1 MQQRILVIGSG
12 FAGMWAALAAARVL
26 DQHGRSAEVEIALIS
41 PEPVLH
47 LRPRLHEAAPAGM
60 TTPLLPLFE
69 AAGVRYLQGSVER
82 IHTDDRSVEA
92 IDARGERFTL
102 AYDRLVLTTGSRLFR
117 PAIAGLAEHAFS
129 IDQTDEASALDV
141 HLARLADLPPSDARN
156 TVVVAGGGFT
166 GIEIAC
172 ELPARVRRVLGDDAE
187 VRVVM
192 VERSHVVGPDL
203 GPGPRPV
210 IEQALDEL
218 GVVRFL
224 GAAVEA
230 IDANGLTTATG
241 ERIEARTVIWTAGM
255 RASPLTEQV
264 PGERDA
270 LGRLH
275 VERDLRVKG
284 AAGVFAAGDVAL
296 AQVDDQG
303 NHALMSCQHA
313 MNMGRSAGHN
323 VAADLLGLPTQAY
336 SQPVYVTCLD
346 LGPWG
351 AVYTEG
357 WERQV
362 KLQGAEAKALKRRI
376 NTEWIY
382 PPQPSRKAALEAADP
397 QRVVVA

>member
-12 FAGMWAALAAARVL
+12 FAGMWAALGAARVL
-26 DQHGRSAEVEIALIS
+26 DQHGRSEVEVALVA
-41 PEPVLH
+41 PEPLLH
-47 LRPRLHEAAPAGM
+47 LRPRLHEAAPHAM

-69 AAGVRYLQGSVER
+69 AAGVRYVQGSVER
-82 IHTDDRSVEA
+82 IHTGERNVEA
-92 IDARGERFTL
+92 VNERGERFTL
-102 AYDRLVLTTGSRLFR
+102 AYDRLVLTAGSRLFR
-117 PAIAGLAEHAFS
+117 PAIPGLAEHAFS

-172 ELPARVRRVLGDDAE
+172 ELPERVRRVLGEDAE
-187 VRVVM
+187 IRVVI
-192 VERSHVVGPDL
+192 VERSHVIGPDL
-203 GPGPRPV
+203 GPGPRPQ

-224 GAAVEA
+224 GAAVNA
-230 IDANGLTTATG
+230 IDADGLSTTTG
-241 ERIEARTVIWTAGM
+241 ERIEAKTVIWTAGM
-255 RASPLTEQV
+255 HASPLTAQV

-275 VERDLRVKG
+275 VTRDLRVKG
-284 AAGVFAAGDVAL
+284 VDAVFAAGDVAL
-296 AQVDDQG
+296 AQVDDAG

-313 MNMGRSAGHN
+313 MNMGRSAGYN

-336 SQPVYVTCLD
+336 AQPVYVTCLD

-362 KLQGAEAKALKRRI
+362 KLQGAEAKALKRQI
-376 NTEWIY
+376 NTQWIY
-382 PPQPSRKAALEAADP
+382 PPLPSRKAAREAADP

>member
-12 FAGMWAALAAARVL
+12 FAGMWAALGAARVL
-26 DQHGRSAEVEIALIS
+26 DQHGRSDIEVALVA
-41 PEPVLH
+41 PEPLLH
-47 LRPRLHEAAPAGM
+47 LRPRLHEAAPHAM

-69 AAGVRYLQGSVER
+69 AAGVRYVQGSVER
-82 IHTDDRSVEA
+82 IHTGERSVEA
-92 IDARGERFTL
+92 VNERGERFTL
-102 AYDRLVLTTGSRLFR
+102 AYDRLVLTAGSRLFR
-117 PAIAGLAEHAFS
+117 PAIPGLAEHAFS

-172 ELPARVRRVLGDDAE
+172 ELPARVRRVLGEDAE
-187 VRVVM
+187 VRVVI
-192 VERSHVVGPDL
+192 VERSHVIGPDL
-203 GPGPRPV
+203 GPGPRPQ

-224 GAAVEA
+224 GAAVNA
-230 IDANGLTTATG
+230 IDADGLSTTTG
-241 ERIEARTVIWTAGM
+241 ERIEAKTVIWTAGM
-255 RASPLTEQV
+255 QASPLTAQV

-275 VERDLRVKG
+275 VTRDLRVKG
-284 AAGVFAAGDVAL
+284 VDAVFAAGDVAL
-296 AQVDDQG
+296 AQVDDAD

-313 MNMGRSAGHN
+313 MNMGRSAGYN

-336 SQPVYVTCLD
+336 AQPVYVTCLD

-362 KLQGAEAKALKRRI
+362 KLQGAEAKALKRQI
-376 NTEWIY
+376 NTQWIY
-382 PPQPSRKAALEAADP
+382 PPQPSRKAAREAADP

>member
-12 FAGMWAALAAARVL
+12 FAGMWAALGAARVL
-26 DQHGRSAEVEIALIS
+26 DQHGRSDIEVALVA
-41 PEPVLH
+41 PEPLLH
-47 LRPRLHEAAPAGM
+47 LRPRLHEAAPHAM

-69 AAGVRYLQGSVER
+69 AAGVRYVQGSVER
-82 IHTDDRSVEA
+82 IHTGERSVEA
-92 IDARGERFTL
+92 VNERGERFTL
-102 AYDRLVLTTGSRLFR
+102 AYDRLVLTAGSRLFR
-117 PAIAGLAEHAFS
+117 PAIPGLAEHAFS

-172 ELPARVRRVLGDDAE
+172 ELPARVRRVLGEDAE
-187 VRVVM
+187 VRVVI
-192 VERSHVVGPDL
+192 VERSHVIGPDL
-203 GPGPRPV
+203 GPGPRPQ

-224 GAAVEA
+224 GAAVNA
-230 IDANGLTTATG
+230 IDADGLSTTTG
-241 ERIEARTVIWTAGM
+241 ERIEAKTVIWTAGM
-255 RASPLTEQV
+255 QASPLTAQV

-275 VERDLRVKG
+275 VTRDLRVKG
-284 AAGVFAAGDVAL
+284 VDAVFAAGDVAL
-296 AQVDDQG
+296 AQVDDAG

-313 MNMGRSAGHN
+313 MNMGRSAGYN

-336 SQPVYVTCLD
+336 AQPVYVTCLD

-362 KLQGAEAKALKRRI
+362 KLQGAEAKALKRQI
-376 NTEWIY
+376 NTQWIY
-382 PPQPSRKAALEAADP
+382 PPQPSRKAAREAADP

>member
-12 FAGMWAALAAARVL
+12 FAGMWAALGAARVL
-26 DQHGRSAEVEIALIS
+26 DQHGRGDVEVALVA
-41 PEPVLH
+41 PEPLLH
-47 LRPRLHEAAPAGM
+47 LRPRLHEAAPHAM

-69 AAGVRYLQGSVER
+69 AAGVRYVQGNVER
-82 IHTDDRSVEA
+82 IHTGERSVEA
-92 IDARGERFTL
+92 VNERGERFTL
-102 AYDRLVLTTGSRLFR
+102 AYDRLVLTAGSRLFR
-117 PAIAGLAEHAFS
+117 PAIPGLAEHAFS

-141 HLARLADLPPSDARN
+141 HLARLADLPPSEARN

-172 ELPARVRRVLGDDAE
+172 ELPARVRRVLGEDAE
-187 VRVVM
+187 VRVVI
-192 VERSHVVGPDL
+192 VERSHVIGPDL
-203 GPGPRPV
+203 GLGPRPQ

-224 GAAVEA
+224 GAAVNA
-230 IDANGLTTATG
+230 IDADGLSTTTG

-255 RASPLTEQV
+255 QASPLTAQV

-275 VERDLRVKG
+275 VTRDLRVKG
-284 AAGVFAAGDVAL
+284 VDAVFAAGDVAL
-296 AQVDDQG
+296 AQVDDAG

-313 MNMGRSAGHN
+313 MNMGRSAGYN

-336 SQPVYVTCLD
+336 AQPVYVTCLD

-362 KLQGAEAKALKRRI
+362 KLQGAEAKALKRQI
-376 NTEWIY
+376 NTQWIY
-382 PPQPSRKAALEAADP
+382 PPQPSRKAAREAADP

>member
-12 FAGMWAALAAARVL
+12 FAGMWAALGAARVL
-26 DQHGRSAEVEIALIS
+26 DQHGRSDVEVALVA
-41 PEPVLH
+41 PEPLLH
-47 LRPRLHEAAPAGM
+47 LRPRLHEAAPHGM

-69 AAGVRYLQGSVER
+69 AAGVRYVQGNVER
-82 IHTDDRSVEA
+82 IHTGERSVEA
-92 IDARGERFTL
+92 VNERGERFTL
-102 AYDRLVLTTGSRLFR
+102 AYDRLVLTAGSRLFR
-117 PAIAGLAEHAFS
+117 PAIPGLAEHAFS

-172 ELPARVRRVLGDDAE
+172 ELPARVRRVLGEDAE
-187 VRVVM
+187 VRVVI
-192 VERSHVVGPDL
+192 VERSHVIGPDL
-203 GPGPRPV
+203 GPGPRPQ

-224 GAAVEA
+224 GAAVNA
-230 IDANGLTTATG
+230 IDADGLSTTTG
-241 ERIEARTVIWTAGM
+241 ECIEAKTVIWTAGM
-255 RASPLTEQV
+255 QASPLTAQV

-275 VERDLRVKG
+275 VTRDLRVKG
-284 AAGVFAAGDVAL
+284 VDAVFAAGDVAL
-296 AQVDDQG
+296 AQVDDAG

-313 MNMGRSAGHN
+313 MNMGRSAGYN

-336 SQPVYVTCLD
+336 AQPVYVTCLD

-362 KLQGAEAKALKRRI
+362 KLQGAEAKALKRQI
-376 NTEWIY
+376 NTQWIY
-382 PPQPSRKAALEAADP
+382 PPLPSRKAAREAADP

>member
-12 FAGMWAALAAARVL
+12 FAGMWAALGAARVL
-26 DQHGRSAEVEIALIS
+26 DQHGRSDVEVALVA
-41 PEPVLH
+41 PEPLLH
-47 LRPRLHEAAPAGM
+47 LRPRLHEAAPHAM

-69 AAGVRYLQGSVER
+69 AAGVRYVQGNVER
-82 IHTDDRSVEA
+82 IHTGERSVEA
-92 IDARGERFTL
+92 VNERGERFTL
-102 AYDRLVLTTGSRLFR
+102 AYDRLVLTAGSRLFR
-117 PAIAGLAEHAFS
+117 PAIPGLAEHAFS

-141 HLARLADLPPSDARN
+141 HLARLADLPPSEARN

-172 ELPARVRRVLGDDAE
+172 ELPERVRRVLGEDAE
-187 VRVVM
+187 VRVVI
-192 VERSHVVGPDL
+192 VERSHVIGPDL
-203 GPGPRPV
+203 GLGPRPQ

-224 GAAVEA
+224 GAAVNA
-230 IDANGLTTATG
+230 IDADGLSTTTG

-255 RASPLTEQV
+255 HASPLTAQV

-275 VERDLRVKG
+275 VTRDLRVKG
-284 AAGVFAAGDVAL
+284 VDAVFAAGDVAL
-296 AQVDDQG
+296 AQVDDAG

-313 MNMGRSAGHN
+313 MNMGRSAGYN

-336 SQPVYVTCLD
+336 AQPVYVTCLD

-362 KLQGAEAKALKRRI
+362 KLQGAEAKALKRQI
-376 NTEWIY
+376 NTQWIY
-382 PPQPSRKAALEAADP
+382 PPQPSRKAAREAADP

>member
-12 FAGMWAALAAARVL
+12 FAGMWAALGAARVL
-26 DQHGRSAEVEIALIS
+26 DQHGRGDVEVALVA
-41 PEPVLH
+41 PEPLLH
-47 LRPRLHEAAPAGM
+47 LRPRLHEAAPHAM

-69 AAGVRYLQGSVER
+69 AAGVRYVQGNVER
-82 IHTDDRSVEA
+82 IHTGERSVEA
-92 IDARGERFTL
+92 VNERGERFSL
-102 AYDRLVLTTGSRLFR
+102 AYDRLVLTAGSRLFR
-117 PAIAGLAEHAFS
+117 PAIPGLAEHAFS

-172 ELPARVRRVLGDDAE
+172 ELPERVRRVLGEDAE
-187 VRVVM
+187 VRVVI
-192 VERSHVVGPDL
+192 VERSHVIGPDL
-203 GPGPRPV
+203 GPGPRPQ

-224 GAAVEA
+224 GAAVNA
-230 IDANGLTTATG
+230 IDADGLSTTTG
-241 ERIEARTVIWTAGM
+241 ERIEAKTVIWTAGM
-255 RASPLTEQV
+255 HASPLTAQV

-275 VERDLRVKG
+275 VTRDLRVKG
-284 AAGVFAAGDVAL
+284 VDAVFAAGDVAL
-296 AQVDDQG
+296 AQVDDAG

-313 MNMGRSAGHN
+313 MNMGRSAGYN
-323 VAADLLGLPTQAY
+323 VTADLLGLPTQAY
-336 SQPVYVTCLD
+336 AQPVYVTCLD

-357 WERQV
+357 WDRQV
-362 KLQGAEAKALKRRI
+362 KLQGAEAKALKRQI
-376 NTEWIY
+376 NTQWIY
-382 PPQPSRKAALEAADP
+382 PPLPSRKAALEAADP

>member
-12 FAGMWAALAAARVL
+12 FAGMWAALGAARVL
-26 DQHGRSAEVEIALIS
+26 DQHGRGDVEVALVA
-41 PEPVLH
+41 PEPLLH
-47 LRPRLHEAAPAGM
+47 LRPRLHEAAPHAM

-69 AAGVRYLQGSVER
+69 AAGVRYVQGNVER
-82 IHTDDRSVEA
+82 IHTGERSVEA
-92 IDARGERFTL
+92 VNERGERFTL
-102 AYDRLVLTTGSRLFR
+102 AYDRLVLTAGSRLFR
-117 PAIAGLAEHAFS
+117 PAIPGLAEHAFS

-141 HLARLADLPPSDARN
+141 HLARLADLPPSEARN

-172 ELPARVRRVLGDDAE
+172 ELPARVRRVLGEDAE
-187 VRVVM
+187 VRVVI
-192 VERSHVVGPDL
+192 VERSHVIGPDL
-203 GPGPRPV
+203 GPGPRPQ

-224 GAAVEA
+224 GAAVNA
-230 IDANGLTTATG
+230 IDADGLSTTTG
-241 ERIEARTVIWTAGM
+241 ERIEAKTVIWTAGM
-255 RASPLTEQV
+255 QASPLTAQV

-275 VERDLRVKG
+275 VTRDLRVKG
-284 AAGVFAAGDVAL
+284 VDAVFAAGDVAL
-296 AQVDDQG
+296 AQVDDAG

-313 MNMGRSAGHN
+313 MNMGRSAGYN

-336 SQPVYVTCLD
+336 AQPVYVTCLD

-362 KLQGAEAKALKRRI
+362 KLQGAEAKALKRQI
-376 NTEWIY
+376 NTQWIY
-382 PPQPSRKAALEAADP
+382 PPLPSRKAAREAADP

>member
-12 FAGMWAALAAARVL
+12 FAGMWAALGAARVL
-26 DQHGRSAEVEIALIS
+26 DQHGRSDVEVALVA
-41 PEPVLH
+41 PEPLLH
-47 LRPRLHEAAPAGM
+47 LRPRLHEAAPHAM

-69 AAGVRYLQGSVER
+69 AAGVRYVQGSVER
-82 IHTDDRSVEA
+82 IHTGERNVEA
-92 IDARGERFTL
+92 VNERGERFTL
-102 AYDRLVLTTGSRLFR
+102 AYDRLVLTAGSRLFR
-117 PAIAGLAEHAFS
+117 PAIPGLAEHAFS

-172 ELPARVRRVLGDDAE
+172 ELPERVRRVLGEDAE
-187 VRVVM
+187 IRVVI
-192 VERSHVVGPDL
+192 VERSHVIGPDL
-203 GPGPRPV
+203 GPGPRPQ

-224 GAAVEA
+224 GAAVNA
-230 IDANGLTTATG
+230 IDADGLSTTTG
-241 ERIEARTVIWTAGM
+241 ERIEAKTVIWTAGM
-255 RASPLTEQV
+255 HASPLTAQV

-275 VERDLRVKG
+275 VTRDLRVKG
-284 AAGVFAAGDVAL
+284 VDAVFAAGDVAL
-296 AQVDDQG
+296 AQVDDAG

-313 MNMGRSAGHN
+313 MNMGRSAGYN

-336 SQPVYVTCLD
+336 AQPVYVTCLD

-362 KLQGAEAKALKRRI
+362 KLQGAEAKALKRQI
-376 NTEWIY
+376 NTQWIY
-382 PPQPSRKAALEAADP
+382 PPLPSRKAAREAADP

>member
-12 FAGMWAALAAARVL
+12 FAGMWAALGAARVL
-26 DQHGRSAEVEIALIS
+26 DQHGRSDVEVALVA
-41 PEPVLH
+41 PDPLLH
-47 LRPRLHEAAPAGM
+47 LRPRLHEAAPHAM

-69 AAGVRYLQGSVER
+69 AAGVRYVQGSVER
-82 IHTDDRSVEA
+82 IHTGERSVEA
-92 IDARGERFTL
+92 VNARGERFSL
-102 AYDRLVLTTGSRLFR
+102 AYDRLVLTAGSRLFR
-117 PAIAGLAEHAFS
+117 PAIPGLAEHAFS

-172 ELPARVRRVLGDDAE
+172 ELPARVRRVLGEDAE
-187 VRVVM
+187 VRVVI
-192 VERSHVVGPDL
+192 VERSHVIGPDL
-203 GPGPRPV
+203 GPGPRPQ

-224 GAAVEA
+224 GATVNA
-230 IDANGLTTATG
+230 IDADGLSTTTG
-241 ERIEARTVIWTAGM
+241 ERIEAKTVIWTAGM
-255 RASPLTEQV
+255 QASPLTAQV

-275 VERDLRVKG
+275 VTRDLRVKG
-284 AAGVFAAGDVAL
+284 VDAVFAAGDVAL
-296 AQVDDQG
+296 AQVDDAG

-313 MNMGRSAGHN
+313 MNMGRSAGYN

-336 SQPVYVTCLD
+336 AQPVYVTCLD

-362 KLQGAEAKALKRRI
+362 KLQGAEAKALKRQI
-376 NTEWIY
+376 NTQWIY

>member
-12 FAGMWAALAAARVL
+12 FAGMWAALGAARVL
-26 DQHGRSAEVEIALIS
+26 DQHGRSDVEVALVA
-41 PEPVLH
+41 PEPLLH
-47 LRPRLHEAAPAGM
+47 LRPRLHEAAPHAM

-69 AAGVRYLQGSVER
+69 AAGVRYVQGSVER
-82 IHTDDRSVEA
+82 IHTGERNVEA
-92 IDARGERFTL
+92 VNERGERFIL
-102 AYDRLVLTTGSRLFR
+102 AYDRLVLTAGSRLFR
-117 PAIAGLAEHAFS
+117 PAIPGLAEHAFS

-141 HLARLADLPPSDARN
+141 HLARLADLPPSEARN

-172 ELPARVRRVLGDDAE
+172 ELPERVRRVLGEDTE
-187 VRVVM
+187 VRVVI
-192 VERSHVVGPDL
+192 VERSHVIGPDL
-203 GPGPRPV
+203 GPGPRPQ

-224 GAAVEA
+224 GAAVNA
-230 IDANGLTTATG
+230 IDADGLSTTTG
-241 ERIEARTVIWTAGM
+241 ERIEAKTVIWTAGM
-255 RASPLTEQV
+255 QASPLTAQV

-275 VERDLRVKG
+275 VTRDLRVKG
-284 AAGVFAAGDVAL
+284 VDAVFAAGDVAL
-296 AQVDDQG
+296 AQVDDAG

-313 MNMGRSAGHN
+313 MNMGRSAGYN

-336 SQPVYVTCLD
+336 AQPVYVTCLD

-362 KLQGAEAKALKRRI
+362 KLQGAEAKALKRQI
-376 NTEWIY
+376 NTQWIY

>member
-12 FAGMWAALAAARVL
+12 FAGMWAALGAARVL
-26 DQHGRSAEVEIALIS
+26 DQHGRGDVEVALVA
-41 PEPVLH
+41 PEPLLH
-47 LRPRLHEAAPAGM
+47 LRPRLHEAAPHAM

-69 AAGVRYLQGSVER
+69 AAGVRYVQGSVER
-82 IHTDDRSVEA
+82 IQTGERSVEA
-92 IDARGERFTL
+92 VNERGERFSL
-102 AYDRLVLTTGSRLFR
+102 AYDRLVLTAGSRLFR
-117 PAIAGLAEHAFS
+117 PAIPGLAEHAFS

-172 ELPARVRRVLGDDAE
+172 ELPERVRRVLGEDAE
-187 VRVVM
+187 VRVVI
-192 VERSHVVGPDL
+192 VERSHVIGPDL
-203 GPGPRPV
+203 GPGPRPQ

-224 GAAVEA
+224 GAAVNA
-230 IDANGLTTATG
+230 IDADGLSTTTG

-255 RASPLTEQV
+255 QASPLTAQV

-275 VERDLRVKG
+275 VTRDLRVKG
-284 AAGVFAAGDVAL
+284 VDAVFAAGDVAL
-296 AQVDDQG
+296 AQVDDAG

-313 MNMGRSAGHN
+313 MNMGRSAGYN

-336 SQPVYVTCLD
+336 AQPVYVTCLD

-362 KLQGAEAKALKRRI
+362 KLQGAEAKALKRQI
-376 NTEWIY
+376 NTQWIY
-382 PPQPSRKAALEAADP
+382 PPQPSRKAAREAADP

>member
-12 FAGMWAALAAARVL
+12 FAGMWAALGAARVL
-26 DQHGRSAEVEIALIS
+26 DQHGRGDVEVALVA
-41 PEPVLH
+41 PEPLLH
-47 LRPRLHEAAPAGM
+47 LRPRLHEAAPHAM

-69 AAGVRYLQGSVER
+69 AAGVRYVQGSVER
-82 IHTDDRSVEA
+82 IHTGERSVEA
-92 IDARGERFTL
+92 VNERGERFSL
-102 AYDRLVLTTGSRLFR
+102 AYDRLVLTAGSRLFR
-117 PAIAGLAEHAFS
+117 PAIPGLAEHAFS

-172 ELPARVRRVLGDDAE
+172 ELPARVRRVLGEDAE
-187 VRVVM
+187 VRVVI
-192 VERSHVVGPDL
+192 VERSHVIGPDL
-203 GPGPRPV
+203 GPGPRPQ

-224 GAAVEA
+224 GAAVNA
-230 IDANGLTTATG
+230 IDADGLSTTTG
-241 ERIEARTVIWTAGM
+241 ERIEAKTVIWTAGM
-255 RASPLTEQV
+255 QASPLTAQV

-275 VERDLRVKG
+275 VTRDLRVKG
-284 AAGVFAAGDVAL
+284 VDAAFAAGDVAL
-296 AQVDDQG
+296 AQVDDAG

-313 MNMGRSAGHN
+313 MNMGRSAGYN

-336 SQPVYVTCLD
+336 AQPVYVTCLD

-362 KLQGAEAKALKRRI
+362 KLQGAEAKALKRQI
-376 NTEWIY
+376 NTQWIY
-382 PPQPSRKAALEAADP
+382 PPQPSRKAAREAADP

>member
-12 FAGMWAALAAARVL
+12 FAGMWAALGAARVL
-26 DQHGRSAEVEIALIS
+26 DQHGRSDVEVALVA
-41 PEPVLH
+41 PEPLLH
-47 LRPRLHEAAPAGM
+47 LRPRLHEAAPHAM

-69 AAGVRYLQGSVER
+69 AAGVRYVQGSVER
-82 IHTDDRSVEA
+82 IHTGERNVEA
-92 IDARGERFTL
+92 VNERGERFTL
-102 AYDRLVLTTGSRLFR
+102 AYDRLVLTAGSRLFR
-117 PAIAGLAEHAFS
+117 PAIPGLAEHAFS

-172 ELPARVRRVLGDDAE
+172 ELPERVRRVLGEDTE
-187 VRVVM
+187 VRVVI
-192 VERSHVVGPDL
+192 VERSHVIGPDL
-203 GPGPRPV
+203 GPGPRPQ

-224 GAAVEA
+224 GAAVNA
-230 IDANGLTTATG
+230 IDADGLNTTTG
-241 ERIEARTVIWTAGM
+241 ERIEAKTVIWTAGM
-255 RASPLTEQV
+255 HASPLTAQV

-275 VERDLRVKG
+275 VTRDLRVKG
-284 AAGVFAAGDVAL
+284 VDAVFAAGDVAL
-296 AQVDDQG
+296 AQVDDAG

-313 MNMGRSAGHN
+313 MNMGRSAGYN

-336 SQPVYVTCLD
+336 AQPVYVTCLD

-362 KLQGAEAKALKRRI
+362 KLQGAEAKALKRQI
-376 NTEWIY
+376 NTQWIY
-382 PPQPSRKAALEAADP
+382 PPQPSRKAAREAADP

>member
-12 FAGMWAALAAARVL
+12 FAGMWAALGAARVL
-26 DQHGRSAEVEIALIS
+26 DQHGRSDIEVALVA
-41 PEPVLH
+41 PEPLLH
-47 LRPRLHEAAPAGM
+47 LRPRLHEAAPHAM

-69 AAGVRYLQGSVER
+69 AAGVRYVQGSVER
-82 IHTDDRSVEA
+82 IHTGERSVEA
-92 IDARGERFTL
+92 VNERGERFTL
-102 AYDRLVLTTGSRLFR
+102 AYDRLVLTAGSRLFR
-117 PAIAGLAEHAFS
+117 PAIPGLAEHAFS

-172 ELPARVRRVLGDDAE
+172 ELPARVRRVLGEDAE
-187 VRVVM
+187 VRVVI
-192 VERSHVVGPDL
+192 VERSHVIGPDL
-203 GPGPRPV
+203 GPGPRPQ

-224 GAAVEA
+224 GAAVNA
-230 IDANGLTTATG
+230 IDADGLSTTTG

-255 RASPLTEQV
+255 QASPLTAQV

-275 VERDLRVKG
+275 VTRDLRVKG
-284 AAGVFAAGDVAL
+284 VDAVFAAGDVAL
-296 AQVDDQG
+296 AQVDDAG

-313 MNMGRSAGHN
+313 MNMGRSAGYN

-336 SQPVYVTCLD
+336 AQPVYVTCLD

-362 KLQGAEAKALKRRI
+362 KLQGAEAKALKRQI
-376 NTEWIY
+376 NTQWIY
-382 PPQPSRKAALEAADP
+382 PPQPSRKAAREAADP

>member
-12 FAGMWAALAAARVL
+12 FAGMWAALGAARVL
-26 DQHGRSAEVEIALIS
+26 DQHGRGDVEVALVA
-41 PEPVLH
+41 PEPLLH
-47 LRPRLHEAAPAGM
+47 LRPRLHEAAPHAM

-69 AAGVRYLQGSVER
+69 AAGVRYVQGNVER
-82 IHTDDRSVEA
+82 IHTGERSVEA
-92 IDARGERFTL
+92 VNERGERFSL
-102 AYDRLVLTTGSRLFR
+102 AYDRLVLTAGSRLFR
-117 PAIAGLAEHAFS
+117 PAIPGLAEHAFS

-172 ELPARVRRVLGDDAE
+172 ELPERVRRVLGEDAE
-187 VRVVM
+187 VRVVI
-192 VERSHVVGPDL
+192 VERSHVIGSDL
-203 GPGPRPV
+203 GPGPRPQ

-224 GAAVEA
+224 GAAVNA
-230 IDANGLTTATG
+230 IDADGLNTTTG
-241 ERIEARTVIWTAGM
+241 ERIEAKTVIWTAGM
-255 RASPLTEQV
+255 HASPLTAQV
-264 PGERDA
+264 PGERDT

-275 VERDLRVKG
+275 VTRDLRVKG
-284 AAGVFAAGDVAL
+284 VDAVFAAGDVAL
-296 AQVDDQG
+296 AQVDDAG

-313 MNMGRSAGHN
+313 MNMGRSAGYN
-323 VAADLLGLPTQAY
+323 VAADLLSLPTQAY
-336 SQPVYVTCLD
+336 AQPVYVTCLD

-362 KLQGAEAKALKRRI
+362 KLQGAEAKALKRQI
-376 NTEWIY
+376 NTQWIY
-382 PPQPSRKAALEAADP
+382 PPQPSRKAAREAADP

>member
-12 FAGMWAALAAARVL
+12 FAGMWAALGAARVL
-26 DQHGRSAEVEIALIS
+26 DQHGRGDVEVALVA
-41 PEPVLH
+41 PEPLLH
-47 LRPRLHEAAPAGM
+47 LRPRLHEAAPHAM

-69 AAGVRYLQGSVER
+69 AAGVRYVQGSVER
-82 IHTDDRSVEA
+82 IHTGERSVEA
-92 IDARGERFTL
+92 VNERGECFSL
-102 AYDRLVLTTGSRLFR
+102 AYDRLVLTAGSRLFR
-117 PAIAGLAEHAFS
+117 PAIPGLAEHVFS

-172 ELPARVRRVLGDDAE
+172 ELPARVRRVLGEDAE
-187 VRVVM
+187 VRVVI
-192 VERSHVVGPDL
+192 VERSHVIGPDL
-203 GPGPRPV
+203 GHGPRPQ

-224 GAAVEA
+224 GAAVNA
-230 IDANGLTTATG
+230 IDADGLSTTTG
-241 ERIEARTVIWTAGM
+241 ERIEAKTVIWTAGM
-255 RASPLTEQV
+255 QASPLTAQV

-275 VERDLRVKG
+275 VTRDLRVKG
-284 AAGVFAAGDVAL
+284 VDAVFAAGDVAL
-296 AQVDDQG
+296 AQVDDAG

-313 MNMGRSAGHN
+313 MNMGRSAGYN

-336 SQPVYVTCLD
+336 AQPVYVTCLD

-362 KLQGAEAKALKRRI
+362 KLQGAEAKALKRQI
-376 NTEWIY
+376 NTQWIY
-382 PPQPSRKAALEAADP
+382 PPLPSRKAAREAADP

>member
-12 FAGMWAALAAARVL
+12 FAGMWAALGAARVL
-26 DQHGRSAEVEIALIS
+26 DQHGRSDVEVALVA
-41 PEPVLH
+41 PEPLLH
-47 LRPRLHEAAPAGM
+47 LRPRLHEAAPHAM

-69 AAGVRYLQGSVER
+69 AAGVRYVQGSVER
-82 IHTDDRSVEA
+82 IHTSERNVEA
-92 IDARGERFTL
+92 VNERGERFTL
-102 AYDRLVLTTGSRLFR
+102 AYDRLVLTAGSRLFR
-117 PAIAGLAEHAFS
+117 PAIPGLAEHAFS

-172 ELPARVRRVLGDDAE
+172 ELPERVRRVLGEDAE
-187 VRVVM
+187 VRVVI
-192 VERSHVVGPDL
+192 VERSHVIGPDL
-203 GPGPRPV
+203 GPGPRPQ

-224 GAAVEA
+224 GAAVNA
-230 IDANGLTTATG
+230 IDADGLSTTTG
-241 ERIEARTVIWTAGM
+241 ERIEAKTVIWTAGM
-255 RASPLTEQV
+255 QASPLTAQV

-275 VERDLRVKG
+275 VTRDLRVKG
-284 AAGVFAAGDVAL
+284 VDAVFAAGDVAL
-296 AQVDDQG
+296 AQVDDAG

-313 MNMGRSAGHN
+313 MNMGRSAGYN

-336 SQPVYVTCLD
+336 AQPVYVTCLD

-362 KLQGAEAKALKRRI
+362 KLQGAEAKALKRQI
-376 NTEWIY
+376 NTQWIY
-382 PPQPSRKAALEAADP
+382 PPLPSRKAAREAADP

>member
-12 FAGMWAALAAARVL
+12 FAGMWAALGAARVL
-26 DQHGRSAEVEIALIS
+26 DQHGRSDVEVALVA
-41 PEPVLH
+41 PEPLLH
-47 LRPRLHEAAPAGM
+47 LRPRLHEAAPHAM

-69 AAGVRYLQGSVER
+69 AAGVRYVQGSVER
-82 IHTDDRSVEA
+82 IHTGERNVEA
-92 IDARGERFTL
+92 VNERGERFIL
-102 AYDRLVLTTGSRLFR
+102 AYDRLVLTAGSRLFR
-117 PAIAGLAEHAFS
+117 PAIPGLAEHAFS

-172 ELPARVRRVLGDDAE
+172 ELPERVRRVLGEDAE
-187 VRVVM
+187 VRVVI
-192 VERSHVVGPDL
+192 VERSHVIGPDL
-203 GPGPRPV
+203 GPGPRPQ

-224 GAAVEA
+224 GAAVNA
-230 IDANGLTTATG
+230 IDADGLSTTTG
-241 ERIEARTVIWTAGM
+241 ERIEAKTVIWTAGM
-255 RASPLTEQV
+255 QASPLTAQV

-275 VERDLRVKG
+275 VTRDLRVKG
-284 AAGVFAAGDVAL
+284 VDAVFAAGDVAL
-296 AQVDDQG
+296 AQVDDAG

-313 MNMGRSAGHN
+313 MNMGRSAGYN

-336 SQPVYVTCLD
+336 AQPVYVTCLD

-362 KLQGAEAKALKRRI
+362 KLQGAEAKALKRQI
-376 NTEWIY
+376 NTQWIY
-382 PPQPSRKAALEAADP
+382 PPLPSRKAAREAADP

>member
-12 FAGMWAALAAARVL
+12 FAGMWAALGAARVL
-26 DQHGRSAEVEIALIS
+26 DQHGRGDVEVALVA
-41 PEPVLH
+41 PEPLLH
-47 LRPRLHEAAPAGM
+47 LRPRLHEAAPHAM
-60 TTPLLPLFE
+60 TTPLLPLLE
-69 AAGVRYLQGSVER
+69 AAGVRYVQGSVER
-82 IHTDDRSVEA
+82 IHTGERSVEA
-92 IDARGERFTL
+92 VNERGERFSL
-102 AYDRLVLTTGSRLFR
+102 AYDRLVLTAGSRLFR
-117 PAIAGLAEHAFS
+117 PAIPGLAEHAFS

-172 ELPARVRRVLGDDAE
+172 ELPARVRRVLGEDAE
-187 VRVVM
+187 VRVVI
-192 VERSHVVGPDL
+192 VERSHVIGPDL
-203 GPGPRPV
+203 GPGPRPQ

-224 GAAVEA
+224 GAAVNA
-230 IDANGLTTATG
+230 IDADGLSTTTG
-241 ERIEARTVIWTAGM
+241 ERIEAKTVIWTAGM
-255 RASPLTEQV
+255 QASPLTAQV

-275 VERDLRVKG
+275 VTRDLRVKG
-284 AAGVFAAGDVAL
+284 VDAVFAAGDVAL
-296 AQVDDQG
+296 AQVDDAG

-313 MNMGRSAGHN
+313 MNMGRSAGYN

-336 SQPVYVTCLD
+336 AQPVYVTCLD

-362 KLQGAEAKALKRRI
+362 KLQGAEAKALKRQI
-376 NTEWIY
+376 NTQWIY
-382 PPQPSRKAALEAADP
+382 PPQPSRKAAREAADP

>member
-12 FAGMWAALAAARVL
+12 FAGMWAALGAARVL
-26 DQHGRSAEVEIALIS
+26 DQHGRSDVEVALVA
-41 PEPVLH
+41 PEPLLH
-47 LRPRLHEAAPAGM
+47 LRPRLHEAAPHAM

-69 AAGVRYLQGSVER
+69 AAGVRYVQGSVER
-82 IHTDDRSVEA
+82 IHTGERNVEA
-92 IDARGERFTL
+92 VNERGERFTL
-102 AYDRLVLTTGSRLFR
+102 AYDRLVLTAGSRLFR
-117 PAIAGLAEHAFS
+117 PAIPGLAEHAFS

-172 ELPARVRRVLGDDAE
+172 ELPERVRRVLGEDAE
-187 VRVVM
+187 VRVVI
-192 VERSHVVGPDL
+192 VERSHVIGPDL
-203 GPGPRPV
+203 GPGPRPQ

-224 GAAVEA
+224 GAAVNA
-230 IDANGLTTATG
+230 IDADGLSTTTG

-255 RASPLTEQV
+255 HASPLTAQV

-275 VERDLRVKG
+275 VTRDLRVKG
-284 AAGVFAAGDVAL
+284 VDAVFAAGDVAL
-296 AQVDDQG
+296 AQVDDAG

-313 MNMGRSAGHN
+313 MNMGRSAGYN

-336 SQPVYVTCLD
+336 AQPVYVTCLD

-362 KLQGAEAKALKRRI
+362 KLQGAEAKALKRQI
-376 NTEWIY
+376 NTQWIY
-382 PPQPSRKAALEAADP
+382 PPLPSRKAAREAADP

>member
-12 FAGMWAALAAARVL
+12 FAGMWAALGAARVL
-26 DQHGRSAEVEIALIS
+26 DQHGRGDVEVALIA
-41 PEPVLH
+41 PEPLLH
-47 LRPRLHEAAPAGM
+47 LRPRLHEAAPHAM

-69 AAGVRYLQGSVER
+69 AAGVRYVQGSVER
-82 IHTDDRSVEA
+82 IHTGERNVEA
-92 IDARGERFTL
+92 VNERGERFTL
-102 AYDRLVLTTGSRLFR
+102 AYDRLVLTAGSRLFR
-117 PAIAGLAEHAFS
+117 PAIPGLAEHAFS

-141 HLARLADLPPSDARN
+141 HLARLADLPPSEARN

-172 ELPARVRRVLGDDAE
+172 ELPERVRRVLGEDAE
-187 VRVVM
+187 VRVVI
-192 VERSHVVGPDL
+192 VERSHVIGPDL
-203 GPGPRPV
+203 GPGPRPQ

-224 GAAVEA
+224 GAAVNA
-230 IDANGLTTATG
+230 IDADGLSTTTG
-241 ERIEARTVIWTAGM
+241 ERIEAKTVIWTAGM
-255 RASPLTEQV
+255 QASPLTAQV

-275 VERDLRVKG
+275 VTRDLRVKG
-284 AAGVFAAGDVAL
+284 VDAVFAAGDVAL
-296 AQVDDQG
+296 AQVDDAG

-313 MNMGRSAGHN
+313 MNMGRSAGYN

-336 SQPVYVTCLD
+336 AQPVYVTCLD

-357 WERQV
+357 WDRQV
-362 KLQGAEAKALKRRI
+362 KLQGAEAKALKRQI
-376 NTEWIY
+376 NTQWIY
-382 PPQPSRKAALEAADP
+382 PPQPSRKAAREAADP

>member
-12 FAGMWAALAAARVL
+12 FAGMWAALGAARVL
-26 DQHGRSAEVEIALIS
+26 DQHGRSDVEVTLVA
-41 PEPVLH
+41 PEPLLH
-47 LRPRLHEAAPAGM
+47 LRPRLHEAAPHGM

-69 AAGVRYLQGSVER
+69 AAGVRYVQGSVER
-82 IHTDDRSVEA
+82 IHTGERSVEA
-92 IDARGERFTL
+92 VNERGERFTL
-102 AYDRLVLTTGSRLFR
+102 AYDRLVLTAGSRLFR
-117 PAIAGLAEHAFS
+117 PAIPGLAEHAFS

-172 ELPARVRRVLGDDAE
+172 ELPARVRRVLGEDAE
-187 VRVVM
+187 VRVVI
-192 VERSHVVGPDL
+192 VERSHVIGPDL
-203 GPGPRPV
+203 GPGPRPQ

-224 GAAVEA
+224 GAAVNA
-230 IDANGLTTATG
+230 IDADGLSTTTG
-241 ERIEARTVIWTAGM
+241 ERIEAKTVIWTAGM
-255 RASPLTEQV
+255 QASPLTAQV

-275 VERDLRVKG
+275 VTRDLRVKG
-284 AAGVFAAGDVAL
+284 VDAVFAAGDVAL
-296 AQVDDQG
+296 AQVDDAG

-313 MNMGRSAGHN
+313 MNMGRSAGYN

-336 SQPVYVTCLD
+336 AQPVYVTCLD

-362 KLQGAEAKALKRRI
+362 KLQGAEAKALKRQI
-376 NTEWIY
+376 NTQWIY
-382 PPQPSRKAALEAADP
+382 PPLPSRKAALEAADP

>member
-12 FAGMWAALAAARVL
+12 FAGMWAALGAARVL
-26 DQHGRSAEVEIALIS
+26 DQHGRGDVEVALVA
-41 PEPVLH
+41 PEPLLH
-47 LRPRLHEAAPAGM
+47 LRPRLHEAAPHAM

-69 AAGVRYLQGSVER
+69 AAGVRYVQGNVER
-82 IHTDDRSVEA
+82 IHTGERSVEA
-92 IDARGERFTL
+92 VNERGERFSL
-102 AYDRLVLTTGSRLFR
+102 AYDRLVLTAGSRLFR
-117 PAIAGLAEHAFS
+117 PAIPGLAEHAFS

-172 ELPARVRRVLGDDAE
+172 ELPERVRRVLGEDAE
-187 VRVVM
+187 VRVVI
-192 VERSHVVGPDL
+192 VERSHVIGSDL
-203 GPGPRPV
+203 GPGPRPQ

-224 GAAVEA
+224 GAAVNA
-230 IDANGLTTATG
+230 IDADGLNTTTG
-241 ERIEARTVIWTAGM
+241 ERIEAKTVIWTAGM
-255 RASPLTEQV
+255 HASPLTAQV
-264 PGERDA
+264 PGERDT

-275 VERDLRVKG
+275 VTRDLRVKG
-284 AAGVFAAGDVAL
+284 VDAVFAAGDVAL
-296 AQVDDQG
+296 AQVDDAG

-313 MNMGRSAGHN
+313 MNMGRSAGYN
-323 VAADLLGLPTQAY
+323 VAADLLGLSTQAY
-336 SQPVYVTCLD
+336 AQPVYVTCLD

-362 KLQGAEAKALKRRI
+362 KLQGAEAKALKRQI
-376 NTEWIY
+376 NTQWIY
-382 PPQPSRKAALEAADP
+382 PPQPSRKAAREAADP

>member
-12 FAGMWAALAAARVL
+12 FAGMWAALGAARVL
-26 DQHGRSAEVEIALIS
+26 DQHGRGDVEVALVA
-41 PEPVLH
+41 PEPLLH
-47 LRPRLHEAAPAGM
+47 LRPRLHEAAPHAM

-69 AAGVRYLQGSVER
+69 AAGVRYVQGSVER
-82 IHTDDRSVEA
+82 IHTGERNVEA
-92 IDARGERFTL
+92 VNERGERFTL
-102 AYDRLVLTTGSRLFR
+102 AYDRLVLTAGSRLFR
-117 PAIAGLAEHAFS
+117 PAIPGLAEHAFS

-141 HLARLADLPPSDARN
+141 HLARLADLPPSEARN

-172 ELPARVRRVLGDDAE
+172 ELPARVRRVLGEDTE
-187 VRVVM
+187 VRVVI
-192 VERSHVVGPDL
+192 VERSHVIGPDL
-203 GPGPRPV
+203 GPGPRPQ

-224 GAAVEA
+224 GAAVNA
-230 IDANGLTTATG
+230 IDADGLSTTTG
-241 ERIEARTVIWTAGM
+241 ERIEAKTVIWTAGM
-255 RASPLTEQV
+255 HASPLTAQV

-275 VERDLRVKG
+275 VTRDLRVKG
-284 AAGVFAAGDVAL
+284 VDAVFAAGDVAL
-296 AQVDDQG
+296 AQVDDAG

-313 MNMGRSAGHN
+313 MNMGRSAGYN

-336 SQPVYVTCLD
+336 AQPVYVTCLD

-362 KLQGAEAKALKRRI
+362 KLQGAEAKALKRQI
-376 NTEWIY
+376 NTQWIY
-382 PPQPSRKAALEAADP
+382 PPLPSRKAAREAADP

>member
-12 FAGMWAALAAARVL
+12 FAGMWAALGAARVL
-26 DQHGRSAEVEIALIS
+26 DQHGRSDVEVALIA
-41 PEPVLH
+41 PEPLLH
-47 LRPRLHEAAPAGM
+47 LRPRLHEAAPHGM

-69 AAGVRYLQGSVER
+69 AAGVRYVQGSVER
-82 IHTDDRSVEA
+82 IHTGERNVEA
-92 IDARGERFTL
+92 VNERGERFTL
-102 AYDRLVLTTGSRLFR
+102 AYDRLVLTAGSRLFR
-117 PAIAGLAEHAFS
+117 PAIPGLAEHAFS

-172 ELPARVRRVLGDDAE
+172 ELPERVRRVLGEDAE
-187 VRVVM
+187 VRVVI
-192 VERSHVVGPDL
+192 VERSHVIGPDL
-203 GPGPRPV
+203 GPGPRPQ

-224 GAAVEA
+224 GAAVNA
-230 IDANGLTTATG
+230 IDADGLNTTTG
-241 ERIEARTVIWTAGM
+241 ERIEAKTVIWTAGM
-255 RASPLTEQV
+255 HASPLTAQV

-275 VERDLRVKG
+275 VTRDLRVKG
-284 AAGVFAAGDVAL
+284 VDAVFAAGDVAL
-296 AQVDDQG
+296 AQVDDAG

-313 MNMGRSAGHN
+313 MNMGRSAGYN

-336 SQPVYVTCLD
+336 AQPVYVTCLD

-362 KLQGAEAKALKRRI
+362 KLQGAEAKALKRQI
-376 NTEWIY
+376 NTQWIY
-382 PPQPSRKAALEAADP
+382 PPLPSRKAAREAADP

>member
-12 FAGMWAALAAARVL
+12 FAGMWAALGAARVL
-26 DQHGRSAEVEIALIS
+26 DQHGRGDVEVALVA
-41 PEPVLH
+41 PEPLLH
-47 LRPRLHEAAPAGM
+47 LRPRLHEAAPHAM

-69 AAGVRYLQGSVER
+69 AAGVRYVQGNVER
-82 IHTDDRSVEA
+82 IHTGERSVEA
-92 IDARGERFTL
+92 VNERGERFTL
-102 AYDRLVLTTGSRLFR
+102 AYDRLVLTAGSRLFR
-117 PAIAGLAEHAFS
+117 PAIPGLAEHAFS

-141 HLARLADLPPSDARN
+141 HLARLADLPPSEARN

-172 ELPARVRRVLGDDAE
+172 ELPERVRRVLGEDAE
-187 VRVVM
+187 VRVVI
-192 VERSHVVGPDL
+192 VERSHVIGPDL
-203 GPGPRPV
+203 GLGPRPQ

-224 GAAVEA
+224 GAAVNA
-230 IDANGLTTATG
+230 IDADGLSTTTG

-255 RASPLTEQV
+255 HASPLTAQV

-275 VERDLRVKG
+275 VTRDLRVKG
-284 AAGVFAAGDVAL
+284 VDAVFAAGDVAL
-296 AQVDDQG
+296 AQVDDAG

-313 MNMGRSAGHN
+313 MNMGRSAGYN

-336 SQPVYVTCLD
+336 AQPVYVTCLD

-362 KLQGAEAKALKRRI
+362 KLQGAEAKALKRQI
-376 NTEWIY
+376 NTQWIY
-382 PPQPSRKAALEAADP
+382 PPQPSRKAAREAADP

>member
-12 FAGMWAALAAARVL
+12 FAGMWAALGAARVL
-26 DQHGRSAEVEIALIS
+26 DQHGRGDVEVALVA
-41 PEPVLH
+41 PEPLLH
-47 LRPRLHEAAPAGM
+47 LRPRLHEAAPHAM

-69 AAGVRYLQGSVER
+69 AAGVRYVQGSVER
-82 IHTDDRSVEA
+82 IQTGERSVEA
-92 IDARGERFTL
+92 VNERGERFSL
-102 AYDRLVLTTGSRLFR
+102 AYDRLVLTAGSRLFR
-117 PAIAGLAEHAFS
+117 PAIPGLAEHAFS

-172 ELPARVRRVLGDDAE
+172 ELPERVRHVLGEDAE
-187 VRVVM
+187 VRVVI
-192 VERSHVVGPDL
+192 VERSHVIGPDL
-203 GPGPRPV
+203 GPGPRPQ

-224 GAAVEA
+224 GAAVNA
-230 IDANGLTTATG
+230 IDADGLSTTTG

-255 RASPLTEQV
+255 QASPLTAQV

-275 VERDLRVKG
+275 VTRDLRVKG
-284 AAGVFAAGDVAL
+284 VDAVFAAGDVAL
-296 AQVDDQG
+296 AQVDDAG

-313 MNMGRSAGHN
+313 MNMGRSAGYN

-336 SQPVYVTCLD
+336 AQPVYVTCLD

-362 KLQGAEAKALKRRI
+362 KLQGAEAKALKRQI
-376 NTEWIY
+376 NTQWIY
-382 PPQPSRKAALEAADP
+382 PPQPSRKAAREAADP

>member
-12 FAGMWAALAAARVL
+12 FAGMWSALGAARLL
-26 DQHGRSAEVEIALIS
+26 DQHGRGDVEVALIA
-41 PEPVLH
+41 PEPLLH

-69 AAGVRYLQGSVER
+69 AAGVRFIQGSVER
-82 IHTDDRSVEA
+82 IHAAERSVEA
-92 IDARGERFTL
+92 VNAAGERFSL
-102 AYDRLVLTTGSRLFR
+102 DYDRLVLTTGSRLFR
-117 PAIAGLAEHAFS
+117 PAIPGLAEHAFS

-172 ELPARVRRVLGDDAE
+172 EMPERVRKVLGADAD
-187 VRVVM
+187 VRVVI
-192 VERSHVVGPDL
+192 VERAHAIGPDL

-224 GAAVEA
+224 GAAVNA
-230 IDANGLTTATG
+230 IDADGLSTTTG
-241 ERIEARTVIWTAGM
+241 ERIEAKTVIWTAGM

-264 PGERDA
+264 PGERDP

-275 VERDLRVKG
+275 VSRDLRVKG
-284 AAGVFAAGDVAL
+284 SEAIFAAGDVAL
-296 AQVDDQG
+296 AQLDDAG

-313 MNMGRSAGHN
+313 MNMGRSAGYN
-323 VAADLLGLPTQAY
+323 VAADLLGLATQDYTQAF
-336 SQPVYVTCLD
+336 YVTCLD
-346 LGPWG
+346 LGAWG

-357 WERQV
+357 WDREV
-362 KLQGAEAKALKRRI
+362 KLVGAEAKALKRQI
-376 NTEWIY
+376 NGEWIY
-382 PPQPSRKAALEAADP
+382 PPLPSRSAAREAADP

>member
-12 FAGMWAALAAARVL
+12 FAGMWAALGAARVL
-26 DQHGRSAEVEIALIS
+26 DQHGRGDVEVALVA
-41 PEPVLH
+41 PDPLLH
-47 LRPRLHEAAPAGM
+47 LRPRLHEAAPHTM

-69 AAGVRYLQGSVER
+69 AAGVRYVQGSVER
-82 IHTDDRSVEA
+82 IHTGERSVEA
-92 IDARGERFTL
+92 VNARGERFSL
-102 AYDRLVLTTGSRLFR
+102 AYDRLVLTAGSRLFR
-117 PAIAGLAEHAFS
+117 PAIPGLAEHAFS

-172 ELPARVRRVLGDDAE
+172 ELPARVRRVLGEDAE
-187 VRVVM
+187 VRVVI
-192 VERSHVVGPDL
+192 VERSHVIGPDL
-203 GPGPRPV
+203 GPGPRPQ

-224 GAAVEA
+224 GAAVNA
-230 IDANGLTTATG
+230 IDADGLSTTTG
-241 ERIEARTVIWTAGM
+241 ERIEAKTVIWTAGM
-255 RASPLTEQV
+255 QASPLTAQV

-275 VERDLRVKG
+275 VTRDLRVKG
-284 AAGVFAAGDVAL
+284 VDAVFAAGDVAL
-296 AQVDDQG
+296 AQVDDAG

-313 MNMGRSAGHN
+313 MNMGRSAGYN

-336 SQPVYVTCLD
+336 AQPVYVTCLD

-357 WERQV
+357 WDRQV
-362 KLQGAEAKALKRRI
+362 KLQGAEAKALKRQI
-376 NTEWIY
+376 NTQWIY
-382 PPQPSRKAALEAADP
+382 PPQPSRKAAREAADP

>member
-12 FAGMWAALAAARVL
+12 FAGMWAALGAARVL
-26 DQHGRSAEVEIALIS
+26 DQHGRGDVEVALVA
-41 PEPVLH
+41 PEPLLH
-47 LRPRLHEAAPAGM
+47 LRPRLHEAAPHAM

-69 AAGVRYLQGSVER
+69 AAGVRYVQGSVER
-82 IHTDDRSVEA
+82 IHTGERSVEA
-92 IDARGERFTL
+92 VNERGERFSL
-102 AYDRLVLTTGSRLFR
+102 AYDRLVLTAGSRLFR
-117 PAIAGLAEHAFS
+117 PAIPGLAEHAFS

-141 HLARLADLPPSDARN
+141 HLARLADLPPGDARN

-172 ELPARVRRVLGDDAE
+172 ELPARVRHVLGEDAE
-187 VRVVM
+187 VRVVI
-192 VERSHVVGPDL
+192 VERSHVIGPDL
-203 GPGPRPV
+203 GPGPRPQ

-224 GAAVEA
+224 GAAVNA
-230 IDANGLTTATG
+230 IDADGLSTTTG
-241 ERIEARTVIWTAGM
+241 ERIEAKTVIWTAGM
-255 RASPLTEQV
+255 QASPLTAQV

-275 VERDLRVKG
+275 VTRDLRVKG
-284 AAGVFAAGDVAL
+284 VDSVFAAGDVAL
-296 AQVDDQG
+296 AQVDDAG

-313 MNMGRSAGHN
+313 MNMGRSAGYN

-336 SQPVYVTCLD
+336 AQPVYVTCLD

-362 KLQGAEAKALKRRI
+362 KLQGAEAKALKRQI
-376 NTEWIY
+376 NTQWIY
-382 PPQPSRKAALEAADP
+382 PPQPSRKAAREAADP

>member
-12 FAGMWAALAAARVL
+12 FAGMWAALGAARVL
-26 DQHGRSAEVEIALIS
+26 DQHGRGDVEVALVA
-41 PEPVLH
+41 PEPLLH
-47 LRPRLHEAAPAGM
+47 LRPRLHEAAPHAM

-69 AAGVRYLQGSVER
+69 AAGVRYVQGNVER
-82 IHTDDRSVEA
+82 IHTGERSVEA
-92 IDARGERFTL
+92 VNERGERFSL
-102 AYDRLVLTTGSRLFR
+102 AYDRLVLTAGSRLFR
-117 PAIAGLAEHAFS
+117 PAIPGLAEHAFS
-129 IDQTDEASALDV
+129 IDQTDEASALNV

-172 ELPARVRRVLGDDAE
+172 ELPARVRRVLGEDAE
-187 VRVVM
+187 VRVVI
-192 VERSHVVGPDL
+192 VERSHVIGPDL
-203 GPGPRPV
+203 GPGPRPQ

-224 GAAVEA
+224 GAAVNA
-230 IDANGLTTATG
+230 IDADGLSTTTG
-241 ERIEARTVIWTAGM
+241 ERIEAKTVIWTAGM
-255 RASPLTEQV
+255 QASPLTAQV

-275 VERDLRVKG
+275 VTRDLRVKG
-284 AAGVFAAGDVAL
+284 VDAAFAAGDVAL
-296 AQVDDQG
+296 AQVDDAG

-313 MNMGRSAGHN
+313 MNMGRSAGYN

-336 SQPVYVTCLD
+336 AQPVYVTCLD

-362 KLQGAEAKALKRRI
+362 KLQGAEAKALKRQI
-376 NTEWIY
+376 NTQWIY
-382 PPQPSRKAALEAADP
+382 PPQPSRKAAREAADP

>member
-12 FAGMWAALAAARVL
+12 FAGMWAALGAARVL
-26 DQHGRSAEVEIALIS
+26 DQHGRGDVEVALVA
-41 PEPVLH
+41 PEPLLH
-47 LRPRLHEAAPAGM
+47 LRPRLHEAAPHAM

-69 AAGVRYLQGSVER
+69 AAGVRYVQGNVER
-82 IHTDDRSVEA
+82 IHTGERSVEA
-92 IDARGERFTL
+92 VNERGERFTL
-102 AYDRLVLTTGSRLFR
+102 AYDRLVLTAGSRLFR
-117 PAIAGLAEHAFS
+117 PAIPGLAEHAFS

-141 HLARLADLPPSDARN
+141 HLARLADLPPSEARN

-172 ELPARVRRVLGDDAE
+172 ELPERVRRVLGEDAE
-187 VRVVM
+187 VRVVI
-192 VERSHVVGPDL
+192 VERSHVIGPDL
-203 GPGPRPV
+203 GPGPRPQ

-224 GAAVEA
+224 GAAVNA
-230 IDANGLTTATG
+230 IDADGLSTTTG
-241 ERIEARTVIWTAGM
+241 ERIEAKTVIWTAGM
-255 RASPLTEQV
+255 QASPLTAQV

-275 VERDLRVKG
+275 VTRDLRVKG
-284 AAGVFAAGDVAL
+284 VDAVFAAGDVAL
-296 AQVDDQG
+296 AQVDDAG

-313 MNMGRSAGHN
+313 MNMGRSAGYN

-336 SQPVYVTCLD
+336 AQPVYVTCLD

-362 KLQGAEAKALKRRI
+362 KLQGAEAKALKRQI
-376 NTEWIY
+376 NTQWIY
-382 PPQPSRKAALEAADP
+382 PPQPSRKAAREAADP

>member
-12 FAGMWAALAAARVL
+12 FAGMWAALGAARVL
-26 DQHGRSAEVEIALIS
+26 DQHGRGDVEVALVA
-41 PEPVLH
+41 PEPLLH
-47 LRPRLHEAAPAGM
+47 LRPRLHEAAPHAM

-69 AAGVRYLQGSVER
+69 AAGVRYVQGNVER
-82 IHTDDRSVEA
+82 IHTGERSVEA
-92 IDARGERFTL
+92 VNERGERFTL
-102 AYDRLVLTTGSRLFR
+102 AYDRLVLTAGSRLFR
-117 PAIAGLAEHAFS
+117 PAIPGLAEHAFS

-141 HLARLADLPPSDARN
+141 HLARLADLPPSEARN

-172 ELPARVRRVLGDDAE
+172 ELPARVRRVLGEDAE
-187 VRVVM
+187 VRVVI
-192 VERSHVVGPDL
+192 VERSHVIGPDL
-203 GPGPRPV
+203 GPGPRPQ

-224 GAAVEA
+224 GAAVNA
-230 IDANGLTTATG
+230 IDADGLSTTTG
-241 ERIEARTVIWTAGM
+241 ERIEAKTVIWTAGM
-255 RASPLTEQV
+255 QASPLTAQV

-275 VERDLRVKG
+275 VTRDLRVKG
-284 AAGVFAAGDVAL
+284 VDAVFAAGDVAL
-296 AQVDDQG
+296 AQVDDAG

-313 MNMGRSAGHN
+313 MNMGRSAGYN

-336 SQPVYVTCLD
+336 AQPVYVTCLD

-357 WERQV
+357 WDRQV
-362 KLQGAEAKALKRRI
+362 KLQGAEAKALKRQI
-376 NTEWIY
+376 NTQWIY
-382 PPQPSRKAALEAADP
+382 PPLPSRKAAREAADP

>member
-12 FAGMWAALAAARVL
+12 FAGMWAALGAARVL
-26 DQHGRSAEVEIALIS
+26 DQHGRGDVEVALVA
-41 PEPVLH
+41 PEPLLH
-47 LRPRLHEAAPAGM
+47 LRPRLHEAAPHAM

-69 AAGVRYLQGSVER
+69 AAGVRYVQGSVER
-82 IHTDDRSVEA
+82 IHTGKRSVEA
-92 IDARGERFTL
+92 VNERGERFSL
-102 AYDRLVLTTGSRLFR
+102 AYDRLVLTAGSRLFR
-117 PAIAGLAEHAFS
+117 PAIPGLAEHAFS

-172 ELPARVRRVLGDDAE
+172 ELPARVRRVLGEDAE
-187 VRVVM
+187 VRVVI
-192 VERSHVVGPDL
+192 VERSHVIGPDL
-203 GPGPRPV
+203 GPGPRPQ

-224 GAAVEA
+224 GAAVNA
-230 IDANGLTTATG
+230 IDADGLSTTTG
-241 ERIEARTVIWTAGM
+241 ERIEAKTVIWTAGM
-255 RASPLTEQV
+255 QASPLTAQV

-275 VERDLRVKG
+275 VTRDLRVKG
-284 AAGVFAAGDVAL
+284 VDAVFAAGDVAL
-296 AQVDDQG
+296 AQVDDAG

-313 MNMGRSAGHN
+313 MNMGRSAGYN

-336 SQPVYVTCLD
+336 AQPVYVTCLD

-362 KLQGAEAKALKRRI
+362 KLQGAEAKALKRQI
-376 NTEWIY
+376 NTQWIY
-382 PPQPSRKAALEAADP
+382 PPQPSRKAAREAADP

>member
-12 FAGMWAALAAARVL
+12 FAGMWAALGAARVL
-26 DQHGRSAEVEIALIS
+26 DQHGRSDVEVALVA
-41 PEPVLH
+41 PEPLLH
-47 LRPRLHEAAPAGM
+47 LRPRLHEAAPHAM

-69 AAGVRYLQGSVER
+69 AAGVRYVQGNVER
-82 IHTDDRSVEA
+82 IYTGERSVEA
-92 IDARGERFTL
+92 VNARGERFAL
-102 AYDRLVLTTGSRLFR
+102 AYDRLVLTAGSRLFR
-117 PAIAGLAEHAFS
+117 PAIPGLAEHAFS

-172 ELPARVRRVLGDDAE
+172 ELPARVRRVLGEDAE
-187 VRVVM
+187 VRVVI
-192 VERSHVVGPDL
+192 VERSHVIGPDL
-203 GPGPRPV
+203 GHGPRPQ

-224 GAAVEA
+224 GAAVNA
-230 IDANGLTTATG
+230 IDADGLSTTTG
-241 ERIEARTVIWTAGM
+241 ERIEAKTVIWTAGM
-255 RASPLTEQV
+255 QASPLTAQV

-275 VERDLRVKG
+275 VTRDLRVKG
-284 AAGVFAAGDVAL
+284 VDAVFAAGDVAL
-296 AQVDDQG
+296 AQVDDAG

-313 MNMGRSAGHN
+313 MNMGRSAGYN

-336 SQPVYVTCLD
+336 AQPVYVTCLD

-362 KLQGAEAKALKRRI
+362 KLQGAEAKALKRQI
-376 NTEWIY
+376 NTQWIY
-382 PPQPSRKAALEAADP
+382 PPLPSRKAAREAADP

>member
-12 FAGMWAALAAARVL
+12 FAGMWAALGAARVL
-26 DQHGRSAEVEIALIS
+26 DQHGRSDVEVALVA
-41 PEPVLH
+41 PEPLLH
-47 LRPRLHEAAPAGM
+47 LRPRLHEAAPHAM

-69 AAGVRYLQGSVER
+69 AAGVRYVQGSVER
-82 IHTDDRSVEA
+82 IHTGERSVEA
-92 IDARGERFTL
+92 VNERGERFTL
-102 AYDRLVLTTGSRLFR
+102 AYDRLVLTAGSRLFR
-117 PAIAGLAEHAFS
+117 PAIPGLAEHAFS

-172 ELPARVRRVLGDDAE
+172 ELPARVRRVLGEDAE
-187 VRVVM
+187 VRVVI
-192 VERSHVVGPDL
+192 VERSHVIGPDL
-203 GPGPRPV
+203 GPGPRPQ

-224 GAAVEA
+224 GAAVNA
-230 IDANGLTTATG
+230 IDADGLSTTTG
-241 ERIEARTVIWTAGM
+241 ERIEAKTVIWTAGM
-255 RASPLTEQV
+255 QASPLTAQV

-275 VERDLRVKG
+275 VTRDLRVKG
-284 AAGVFAAGDVAL
+284 VDAVFAAGDVAL
-296 AQVDDQG
+296 AQVDDAG

-313 MNMGRSAGHN
+313 MNMGRSAGYN

-336 SQPVYVTCLD
+336 AQPVYVTCLD

-362 KLQGAEAKALKRRI
+362 KLQGAEAKALKRQI
-376 NTEWIY
+376 NTQWIY
-382 PPQPSRKAALEAADP
+382 PPLPSRKAAREAADP

>member
-12 FAGMWAALAAARVL
+12 FAGMWAALGAARVL
-26 DQHGRSAEVEIALIS
+26 DQHGRSDVEVALVA
-41 PEPVLH
+41 PEPLLH
-47 LRPRLHEAAPAGM
+47 LRPRLHEAAPHAM

-69 AAGVRYLQGSVER
+69 AAGVRYVQGSVER
-82 IHTDDRSVEA
+82 IHTGERSVEA
-92 IDARGERFTL
+92 VNERGERFTL
-102 AYDRLVLTTGSRLFR
+102 AYDRLVLTAGSRLFR
-117 PAIAGLAEHAFS
+117 PAIPGLAVHAFS
-129 IDQTDEASALDV
+129 IDQTNEASALDV
-141 HLARLADLPPSDARN
+141 HLARLADLPPSNARN

-172 ELPARVRRVLGDDAE
+172 ELPERVRRVLGEDAE
-187 VRVVM
+187 VRVVI
-192 VERSHVVGPDL
+192 VERSHVIGPDL
-203 GPGPRPV
+203 GPGPRPQ

-224 GAAVEA
+224 GAAVNA
-230 IDANGLTTATG
+230 IDADGLSTTTG
-241 ERIEARTVIWTAGM
+241 ERIEAKTVIWTAGM
-255 RASPLTEQV
+255 HASPLTAQV
-264 PGERDA
+264 PGEHDA

-275 VERDLRVKG
+275 VTRDLRVKG
-284 AAGVFAAGDVAL
+284 VDAVFAAGDVAL
-296 AQVDDQG
+296 AQVDDAG

-313 MNMGRSAGHN
+313 MNMGRSAGYN

-336 SQPVYVTCLD
+336 AQPVYVTCLD

-362 KLQGAEAKALKRRI
+362 KLQGAEAKALKRQI
-376 NTEWIY
+376 NTQWIY
-382 PPQPSRKAALEAADP
+382 PPLPSRKAAREAADP